1 MYNIPQLKRLI
12 YRINAVLKLIIAPMY
27 ICTCMRPWMID
38 GKTYLDYLLLGY
50 LKGVPVFN
58 MIYVFYNNN
67 V

>member
-38 GKTYLDYLLLGY
+38 EK
-50 LKGVPVFN
+50 PIWN
-58 MIYVFYNNN
+58 IYY
-67 V
+67 